1 MWKCGRR
8 CGNVDISHLPSMVS
22 VYAEEEESVSR
33 AGEDFGEDAG
43 EEVVLKIVKI
53 LLEQLHKAPNG

>member
-1 MWKCGRR
+1 MLIHFQ
-8 CGNVDISHLPSMVS
+8 NENISHLPSMVS

-43 EEVVLKIVKI
+43 EEVVLKIDFTGT
-53 LLEQLHKAPNG
+53 AT

>member
-1 MWKCGRR
+1 MSRSLLGHLIIC
-8 CGNVDISHLPSMVS
+8 ISHLPSMVS

-53 LLEQLHKAPNG
+53 LLEQLHKAANR